1 MNVKLYKNTCSPETA
16 DKNVGL
22 SQIGTTTFFNEIGE
36 INILQ
41 PQLLMAY
48 DGNVN
53 LLGANYCYIDLF
65 KRYYFIKDL
74 TLTSARRLFA
84 QLMVDPLMSWSAEL
98 KEVDVVCV
106 RNEHIGLNQ
115 IIDSSYPINPGDKDI
130 IKIPLRGESEVTNS
144 QFILMV
150 M

>member
-16 DKNVGL
+16 NKNVGL
-22 SQIGTTTFFNEIGE
+22 SQIGTTTFFNEIDE

-41 PQLLMAY
+41 PQLLMVY
-48 DGNVN
+48 DGNTN

-74 TLTSARRLFA
+74 TLISARRLFA
-84 QLMVDPLMSWSAEL
+84 QLMVDPLMSWSTEL
-98 KEVDVVCV
+98 KEVDAVCI

-130 IKIPLRGESEVTNS
+130 TKIPLRGESEVTNS